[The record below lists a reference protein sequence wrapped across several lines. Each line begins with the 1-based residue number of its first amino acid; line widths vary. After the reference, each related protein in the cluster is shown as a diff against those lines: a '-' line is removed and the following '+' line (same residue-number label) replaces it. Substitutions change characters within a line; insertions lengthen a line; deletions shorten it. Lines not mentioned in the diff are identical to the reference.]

1 MKSFEISSKVEP
13 GDPWAIFTCNH
24 PIGLEETISF
34 ISVEQSRNAPL
45 VQQLFY
51 LPFVKSVK
59 IRLNEIHI
67 ERFDILEWH
76 EVESEICQQIEDYLN
91 DGGIVIKNDDIV
103 NSSAPITI
111 YAESTPNPKAMK
123 FVANKPLFEHT
134 LEFKSVDQAINVPL
148 VQKLFN
154 FSYIQEV
161 FIDSNYISIQSKE
174 DWNQNFMEIRE
185 FIRDY
190 LQTNQP
196 IISGDLL
203 DEVILSNKHQAN
215 LTQIEKQIVEVLDNY
230 VRPAVA
236 ADGGNIAFDSY
247 DKEKKILS
255 LILQGACSGCPS
267 STFTLKMGIE
277 NMMKQMLPDKVD
289 QVVAING

>member
-1 MKSFEISSKVEP
+1 MKKFEISSKVAT
-13 GDPWAIFTCNH
+13 GDTWAIFTCNH
-24 PIGLEETISF
+24 SIGPEDTISF
-34 ISVEQSRNAPL
+34 GTVEQARNAPL

-59 IRLNEIHI
+59 IRLNELSV

-76 EVESEICQQIEDYLN
+76 EVESEVCQQIEDYLN
-91 DGGIVIKNDDIV
+91 QGGIVIKSDEFV
-103 NSSAPITI
+103 NSKVPITI

-123 FVANKPLFEHT
+123 FVANKPLVEHT
-134 LEFKSVDQAINVPL
+134 LEFKSEYQAINAPL
-148 VQKLFN
+148 VQKLFS
-154 FSYIQEV
+154 FSHVQEV
-161 FIDSNYISIQSKE
+161 FLDSNYISIQSKE
-174 DWNQNFMEIRE
+174 DWNQNFTEIRE

-203 DEVILSNKHQAN
+203 DEVILSDKHQAN
-215 LTQIEKQIVEVLDNY
+215 LTETEKQIVEVLDNY

-247 DKEKKILS
+247 DEQKKLLN

-277 NMMKQMLPDKVD
+277 NMMKQMLPGKVN